1 MACIKDNQFSYTEN
15 NPVNWRAGFA
25 VLTFINGKLM
35 PPELAE
41 VVNEDEGLIYFRGKL
56 IKVLN

>member
-1 MACIKDNQFSYTEN
+1 
-15 NPVNWRAGFA
+15 
-25 VLTFINGKLM
+25 M

-56 IKVLN
+56 IKV